1 MNVENLTRE
10 QIDKIFGLVMDSK
23 AQDELMKNCG
33 EDYWMLG
40 FVLDSELLNKLE
52 KYSDK
57 LFLEE
62 KLTKK
67 ELEQKINKL

>member
-1 MNVENLTRE
+1 MNIENLTRE

-23 AQDELMKNCG
+23 AQDELMRNCG